1 MGVRD
6 RLDESELLEGNELAA
21 PGSDAPR
28 QEPDPS
34 SSDTPREPDA
44 SGSDAPREIALAEG
58 PDGSGDRPQSRLPE
72 ETRSRGE
79 ARADLRQLA
88 DGDWETR
95 PFEAPRAELGR
106 FDPERAGLPSMSL
119 DVAAKYIEQHRT
131 ARPWL
136 AKAAEASPEAG
147 RIIAAMDSTHGHGQ
161 IRHEG
166 WVTEEASMRRVTYL
180 EDPAQLDPEKRSLGI
195 DGLKQNDKRHRC
207 ADIATRITD
216 PDAFATAFARGV
228 EHPKVREALGA
239 AFDPGKRPRE
249 VTVPITDLLGPDGYR
264 YCTGWQLNSVDGSD
278 QAAHINRG
286 SWLAARAEGRTQ
298 EVTEPQAS
306 PVPTFKGGVITFVF
320 AGNEIERRYE
330 IVTMYPDPPATVG
343 TEESDASALLGT
355 SSGRPVR
362 DAHRGRDN
370 LPPPRKL

>member
-166 WVTEEASMRRVTYL
+166 WVTEDANERRAAYL
-180 EDPAQLDPEKRSLGI
+180 EDPAQLDPAKRSLGV
-195 DGLKQNDKRHRC
+195 DGLRPNDQRHRC
-207 ADIATRITD
+207 RSTATRIAD
-216 PDAFATAFARGV
+216 PDAFAAAFARGV
-228 EHPKVREALGA
+228 EHPRVREALDMT
-239 AFDPGKRPRE
+239 FDPADRPGV
-249 VTVPITDLLGPDGYR
+249 VTVPIADLLGPDGYR
-264 YCTGWQLNSVDGSD
+264 HCTGWRLQSVDGSMSTARD
-278 QAAHINRG
+278 NRDA
-286 SWLAARAEGRTQ
+286 WIEARASERKPD
-298 EVTEPQAS
+298 VPEPQAA
-306 PVPTFKGGVITFVF
+306 PVSTFKDGEIVF
-320 AGNEIERRYE
+320 AFARNDSEKRYE
-330 IVTMYPDPPATVG
+330 VATMYPRPAQQ
-343 TEESDASALLGT
+343 
-355 SSGRPVR
+355 
-362 DAHRGRDN
+362 
-370 LPPPRKL
+370 

>member
-6 RLDESELLEGNELAA
+6 GLDESELVEANELAA

-28 QEPDPS
+28 GEPGAS
-34 SSDTPREPDA
+34 GSDAPREKPDA
-44 SGSDAPREIALAEG
+44 SGSDAPREIAFAEG
-58 PDGSGDRPQSRLPE
+58 PADGSGDRPQSRLRE

-119 DVAAKYIEQHRT
+119 EAAAKYIEQHRT

-166 WVTEEASMRRVTYL
+166 WVTEEANERRAAYL
-180 EDPAQLDPEKRSLGI
+180 EDPAQLDLEKRNLSI
-195 DGLKQNDKRHRC
+195 DGIRQNNQLHRC
-207 ADIATRITD
+207 RSTATRIAD

-228 EHPKVREALGA
+228 EHPKVREALDMA
-239 AFDPGKRPRE
+239 YDSDKQPRE
-249 VTVPITDLLGPDGYR
+249 VTLPIADLLGPEGHR
-264 YCTGWQLNSVDGSD
+264 HCTGWRLEPVDGSMGV
-278 QAAHINRG
+278 ARGNRDA
-286 SWLAARAEGRTQ
+286 WLAGRAEGQ
-298 EVTEPQAS
+298 QADVPEPRAQ
-306 PVPTFKGGVITFVF
+306 PVATFRDGVIAFLF
-320 AGNEIERRYE
+320 ARNDTEQRYE
-330 IVTMYPDPPATVG
+330 IVTMFPRPAKQPTTDQTSG
-343 TEESDASALLGT
+343 ITERRA
-355 SSGRPVR
+355 
-362 DAHRGRDN
+362 
-370 LPPPRKL
+370 